1 MDCGCK
7 IVTLGNKSMGTDH
20 FEIEYCPMHAAAPEM
35 VEAMDHY
42 VHFSMRHTFT
52 EPTLI
57 RDVVKLRFEVHRI
70 RKKLAGG

>member
-7 IVTLGNKSMGTDH
+7 IVTLGNKSMGTDRL
-20 FEIEYCPMHAAAPEM
+20 EIEYCLMHAAAPEM

-42 VHFSMRHTFT
+42 IHFSMRHNFT
-52 EPTLI
+52 ELALI
-57 RDVVKLRFEVHRI
+57 KDVVKLRFEVNHI